1 MVIPKLILISRAVV
15 VRNPADFVGA
25 TREESE
31 KKTKGILSNSFGKV
45 LVIDKVR

>member
-1 MVIPKLILISRAVV
+1 VIRELILISRAVM

-31 KKTKGILSNSFGKV
+31 KKTKGILSNSIGKV